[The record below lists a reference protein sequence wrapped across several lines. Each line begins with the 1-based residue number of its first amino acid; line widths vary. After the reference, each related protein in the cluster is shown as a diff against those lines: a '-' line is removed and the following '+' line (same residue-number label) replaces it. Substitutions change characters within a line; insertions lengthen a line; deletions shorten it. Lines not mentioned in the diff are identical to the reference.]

1 MSPAGNQMPDTE
13 GAPVPT
19 VLVVEDDVLLRLAA
33 ADHLRDAGLSVA
45 EAASGEEAQAVLD
58 AVAIDLVFTDINMGD
73 GIDGIAL
80 ARWVS
85 EHHAD
90 VPVMITSGLQSM
102 LNRAQAECPQAKA
115 FLLKPY
121 DYDVVLSRIRSL
133 IALRAKHT

>member
-1 MSPAGNQMPDTE
+1 MGIQFEAVTVPRGGGVMSPAGNQMPDTE

-19 VLVVEDDVLLRLAA
+19 VLVVEDDVLLRLAT

-45 EAASGEEAQAVLD
+45 EAATGEEAQAVLD

-90 VPVMITSGLQSM
+90 
-102 LNRAQAECPQAKA
+102 
-115 FLLKPY
+115 
-121 DYDVVLSRIRSL
+121 
-133 IALRAKHT
+133 